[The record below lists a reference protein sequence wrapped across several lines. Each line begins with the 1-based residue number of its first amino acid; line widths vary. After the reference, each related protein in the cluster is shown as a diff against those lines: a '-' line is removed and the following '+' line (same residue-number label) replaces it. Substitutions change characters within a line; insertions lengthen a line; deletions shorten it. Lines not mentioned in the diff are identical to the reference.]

1 MWARHFTRLLGRQVL
16 FPLYRTGN
24 QSTDWLRAFC
34 RDTYGVQARVWTR
47 VPSPWFHMGHCTKEQ
62 LRRQRPW
69 PNPVQRKVK
78 RWRLTELFTLS
89 SSLPNIHPLDKGLP
103 SLSLHALLAQLDINA
118 LMAASSQS
126 ILSSKKRWAQSKDW
140 SFRTLHWQNLLLSPS
155 IKLMCFPSQKNA
167 CVAQATRGVEWFLP
181 PLWEFSHNQ
190 FSTVQSPEV

>member
-126 ILSSKKRWAQSKDW
+126 ILSSKKKMSSEQGLILSHASLTKPTAL
-140 SFRTLHWQNLLLSPS
+140 TLDQ
-155 IKLMCFPSQKNA
+155 MDVFPISEKCLCGPGYQR
-167 CVAQATRGVEWFLP
+167 CGMVST
-181 PLWEFSHNQ
+181 
-190 FSTVQSPEV
+190 STVGIFP